1 MDFVKKTRF
10 LLKYC
15 GGKAFTG
22 YETDMPAAVVNRLDA
37 YRKLNTRREQL
48 KALYA
53 KDVAQQKKRFER
65 RVIW

>member
-1 MDFVKKTRF
+1 
-10 LLKYC
+10 
-15 GGKAFTG
+15 
-22 YETDMPAAVVNRLDA
+22 MPAAVVNRLDA